1 MKKKSKRYKNLA
13 ESLKKKELK
22 TADQVIKEVKNG
34 SGVKFVESIDLS
46 LKINLKKIKGADNT
60 LRTLIDLPHG
70 NGKKLKV
77 AVLCDE
83 NKLSEA
89 KKSGADVVGSEDL
102 LKKISDKDINFD
114 KLICTPSMMAKIG
127 KLGKIL
133 GPKGL
138 MPNPKMGT
146 VSDDLIKSVDK
157 VKNKSIEIKN
167 DKDGNLAFSIGRK
180 SFPESKLLEN
190 LKSVF
195 QTLKKEKSSIFNGE
209 NIKKIYL
216 YSSMGPSF
224 NLNFIRRSVPLA
236 MPASCSAA

>member
-1 MKKKSKRYKNLA
+1 MKKKSKRYKNLKEA
-13 ESLKKKELK
+13 LKKKELK
-22 TADQVIKEVKNG
+22 TLDQIIKEVKNG
-34 SGVKFVESIDLS
+34 SGVKFIESVDLS
-46 LKINLKKIKGADNT
+46 LKINLKKIKGADNS
-60 LRTLIDLPHG
+60 LRTLLDLPHG
-70 NGKKLKV
+70 NGKKIKV

-83 NKLSEA
+83 NKLAEA

-146 VSDDLIKSVDK
+146 VSEDLAKSVDK

-180 SFPESKLLEN
+180 SFPESKILEN

-195 QTLKKEKSSIFNGE
+195 QTLKKEKSNIFNGE

-216 YSSMGPSF
+216 SSSMGPSF
-224 NLNFIRRSVPLA
+224 KLNFKDI
-236 MPASCSAA
+236 

>member
-1 MKKKSKRYKNLA
+1 MKKKSKRYKILL

-22 TADQVIKEVKNG
+22 TTEQVIKELKNG
-34 SGVKFVESIDLS
+34 SGVKFEESIDLS
-46 LKINLKKIKGADNT
+46 LKINLKKIKGADNN

-70 NGKKLKV
+70 NGKKIKV
-77 AVLCDE
+77 AILCDD

-89 KKSGADVVGSEDL
+89 KKSGAEVVGSEDL

-146 VSDDLIKSVDK
+146 VSDDLSKAVDK
-157 VKNKSIEIKN
+157 IKNKSIEIKN

-180 SFPESKLLEN
+180 TFSENKILEN
-190 LKSVF
+190 LKSIF
-195 QTLKKEKSSIFNGE
+195 INLKKDKSNIFNGE
-209 NIKKIYL
+209 NVKKIYL
-216 YSSMGPSF
+216 SSSMGPSF
-224 NLNFIRRSVPLA
+224 KLNFKDI
-236 MPASCSAA
+236 

>member
-1 MKKKSKRYKNLA
+1 MKKKSKRYKILL

-22 TADQVIKEVKNG
+22 TTEQVIKELKNG
-34 SGVKFVESIDLS
+34 SGVKFEESIDLS
-46 LKINLKKIKGADNT
+46 LKINLKKIKGADNN

-70 NGKKLKV
+70 NGKKIKV
-77 AVLCDE
+77 AILCDD

-89 KKSGADVVGSEDL
+89 KKSGAEVVGSEDL

-146 VSDDLIKSVDK
+146 VSDDLLKAVDK
-157 VKNKSIEIKN
+157 IKNKSIEIKN

-180 SFPESKLLEN
+180 TFSENKILEN
-190 LKSVF
+190 LKSIF
-195 QTLKKEKSSIFNGE
+195 INLKKDKSNIFNGE
-209 NIKKIYL
+209 NVKKIYL
-216 YSSMGPSF
+216 SSSMGPSF
-224 NLNFIRRSVPLA
+224 KLNFKDI
-236 MPASCSAA
+236 

>member
-1 MKKKSKRYKNLA
+1 MKKKSKRYKKLKD
-13 ESLKKKELK
+13 SFKKKEYK
-22 TADQVIKEVKNG
+22 TADEVLKDVKN
-34 SGVKFVESIDLS
+34 SPGVKFVESIDLS
-46 LKINLKKIKGADNT
+46 LKINLKKIKGAENS

-70 NGKKLKV
+70 NGKKLKI

-89 KKSGADVVGSEDL
+89 KKSGADIVGSEDL

-146 VSDDLIKSVDK
+146 VSDDLVKSVDK

-180 SFPESKLLEN
+180 SFPENKLLEN

-195 QTLKKEKSSIFNGE
+195 QNLKKDKSNIFNGE

-216 YSSMGPSF
+216 SSSMGPSF
-224 NLNFIRRSVPLA
+224 KLNFKDI
-236 MPASCSAA
+236 

>member
-1 MKKKSKRYKNLA
+1 MRKRSKRYKNLFEA
-13 ESLKKKELK
+13 LKKKDLK
-22 TADQVIKEVKNG
+22 GLEQAIKEVKNG
-34 SGVKFVESIDLS
+34 SGVKFPESIDLS
-46 LKINLKKIKGADNT
+46 LKINLKKIKGAENS

-70 NGKKLKV
+70 NGKKIKV

-83 NKLSEA
+83 NKLNEA
-89 KKSGADVVGSEDL
+89 KKSGADIIGSEDL
-102 LKKISDKDINFD
+102 LKKISDKDLNFD

-146 VSDDLIKSVDK
+146 VSDDLVKSVDK
-157 VKNKSIEIKN
+157 IKNKSIEIKN

-180 SFPESKLLEN
+180 SFPESKILEN

-195 QTLKKEKSSIFNGE
+195 QTLKKEKSNIFNVKMFE
-209 NIKKIYL
+209 FLNN
-216 YSSMGPSF
+216 SS
-224 NLNFIRRSVPLA
+224 
-236 MPASCSAA
+236 

>member
-1 MKKKSKRYKNLA
+1 MKKKSKRYKNLKEA
-13 ESLKKKELK
+13 LKKKALK
-22 TADQVIKEVKNG
+22 TLDQVIKEVKNG
-34 SGVKFVESIDLS
+34 SGVKFVESVDLS
-46 LKINLKKIKGADNT
+46 LKINLKKIKGADNN
-60 LRTLIDLPHG
+60 LRTLLDLPHG
-70 NGKKLKV
+70 NGKKIKV

-83 NKLSEA
+83 NKLAEA

-146 VSDDLIKSVDK
+146 VSEDLAKSVDK

-180 SFPESKLLEN
+180 SFTESKILEN

-195 QTLKKEKSSIFNGE
+195 QTLKKEKSNIFNGE

-216 YSSMGPSF
+216 SSSMGPSF
-224 NLNFIRRSVPLA
+224 KLNFKDI
-236 MPASCSAA
+236 

>member
-1 MKKKSKRYKNLA
+1 MKKKSKRYKSLA

-167 DKDGNLAFSIGRK
+167 DKDGNLGASIGKK
-180 SFPESKLLEN
+180 SFDDKKIKENFDSLLQTIQKEKPTGIKGN
-190 LKSVF
+190 FIKSVF
-195 QTLKKEKSSIFNGE
+195 LTSTMGVSYKLK
-209 NIKKIYL
+209 
-216 YSSMGPSF
+216 
-224 NLNFIRRSVPLA
+224 LNSKL
-236 MPASCSAA
+236 